1 MGRLNIP
8 PEQEYV
14 MDRARRHVGRALT
27 LIEQAI
33 PDGDL
38 QKMVKK
44 QLENI
49 LYDFRNDILYMQARG
64 VPQRGAE

>member
-1 MGRLNIP
+1 
-8 PEQEYV
+8 
-14 MDRARRHVGRALT
+14 MDRARRHVGRTLT

-38 QKMVKK
+38 QRVVKK

-49 LYDFRNDILYMQARG
+49 LYDFRNDILQMLSTQQQDTH
-64 VPQRGAE
+64 V

>member
-1 MGRLNIP
+1 MTELNISDD
-8 PEQEYV
+8 QRYV
-14 MDRARRHVGRALT
+14 MDRARRHVGRTLT

-38 QKMVKK
+38 QRVVKK

-49 LYDFRNDILYMQARG
+49 LYDFRNDILQMLSTQKQDTH
-64 VPQRGAE
+64 V